1 MSGHTPGPWTHY
13 NAKLRP
19 QFSVRVNEIHGP
31 NGEVIVQWGGFDA
44 ADGKKPEIKA
54 NARLIAAAPD
64 LLDLANDIVSN
75 VILAGTEIG
84 QRAQE
89 LIAKATGATP

>member
-1 MSGHTPGPWTHY
+1 MSGHTPGPWRWSNNFQTEDGRY
-13 NAKLRP
+13 TWTLLGGESGYGILSCDGEGNSP
-19 QFSVRVNEIHGP
+19 HGI
-31 NGEVIVQWGGFDA
+31 NDE
-44 ADGKKPEIKA
+44 A
-54 NARLIAAAPD
+54 NARLIAVAPD

-89 LIAKATGATP
+89 LIAKATVATP